1 MMDLFL
7 SVLAALNEFS
17 TTSSPI
23 DFMLIL
29 RHGGQ
34 FLEGLINSFT
44 LVALS
49 FTLAALFALPMA
61 VLKWGR
67 VPVAMHAVSA
77 FVYIFRGTPL
87 LVQAYLIYYGLAQF
101 DDLRDSIAW
110 TVLKDP
116 WWCVLIALTINS
128 TAYQVEIYRG
138 GLEAVPHGEIEAT
151 KAIGLG
157 KLAALRHI
165 IIPSALRRCFPM
177 TGTEMIFLL
186 HGSAIAS
193 TLTITD
199 ILGAGRQ
206 LNSEFY
212 LAYEGFL
219 AATLIYMTVIISL
232 TKFLNFIEKRIMG
245 HIQLTSPIPN
255 VLP

>member
-1 MMDLFL
+1 MNDKLTSAF
-7 SVLAALNEFS
+7 SAINEFS
-17 TTSSPI
+17 ETSAPI

-29 RHGGQ
+29 RHWDV
-34 FLEGLINSFT
+34 FLQGLANSFT
-44 LVALS
+44 LVSLS
-49 FTLAALFALPMA
+49 FVIAAMFALPMA
-61 VLKWGR
+61 VLKWR
-67 VPVAMHAVSA
+67 KVPIAKDLVSVY
-77 FVYIFRGTPL
+77 VYIFRGTPL

-101 DDLRDSIAW
+101 QSIKESFFW
-110 TVLKDP
+110 TLLVDP

-128 TAYQVEIYRG
+128 TAYQIDIYRG
-138 GLEAVPHGEIEAT
+138 GLDAVPYGEVEAA
-151 KAIGLG
+151 KAIGLSRF
-157 KLAALRHI
+157 AALRHI
-165 IIPSALRRCFPM
+165 VIPSALRRCFPM
-177 TGTEMIFLL
+177 TGNEMIFLL

-232 TKFLNFIEKRIMG
+232 TRFLNIIEKRIMG
-245 HIQLTSPIPN
+245 HVQLTSPTPSA
-255 VLP
+255 LP